1 MSKKNH
7 VMLLRDKT
15 HVRSFSGVL
24 VASAQAKRKA
34 KYLESQYLLALEN
47 AKRLEREVAQSLAKG
62 NVKQANE
69 RVTKLEVLVSRI
81 HAIGDELTRQNR
93 VIAG

>member
-24 VASAQAKRKA
+24 VASAQSKRKA
-34 KYLESQYLLALEN
+34 KFLESQYLAALRN
-47 AKRLEREVAQSLAKG
+47 AQKLEREVEQSLAKG
-62 NVKQANE
+62 NVTQANE
-69 RVTKLEVLVSRI
+69 RVKKLEVLVSRI
-81 HAIGDELTRQNR
+81 HAIGDELERQKR
-93 VIAG
+93 TIAG